1 MSHLRKFWEP
11 CIREAWVGAVVGGL
25 ASAYGAK
32 ESNKGS
38 KNAGKVDVYHQGTM
52 YPGTEAYRNAA
63 ANRAYE
69 LTFGKPAPL
78 SSLTNPDDPRL
89 QNVNKPRGGPGPG
102 PGGGGAKGDPGE
114 GDLGQFTPIAT
125 PSTAGGGKKKG
136 KKGKGGGGAADKQ
149 PGTTKTAINEAMPV
163 AGEMEKNPTVTA
175 AQDYAA
181 GTLRGEDQ
189 NPYREETAGML
200 RDLNET
206 EAGSNYQRLLDELWG
221 SETGLGDSA
230 PRSESNGGKVA
241 YRGKAISWAGNAP
254 GGGGAGIAGG
264 GGVADP
270 NDPGGRGMVG
280 IEQNLESLLAG
291 NDSPAMQAMREKIKR
306 QGDEALA
313 EQQKALRLRAAG
325 SGAYGGS
332 GQDYAEGT
340 AMGRYGGYLAD
351 ANAQMYSD
359 LYGQAL
365 GLGTQYDI
373 SAQDRA
379 AQERMNDVNA
389 SASGASTGAALE
401 AAAADRASREKM
413 QRLSLLGDLTGMGL
427 DTEKFRASGMGSLG
441 EGFSGDQRNALSLA
455 GDTNGLGQA
464 GWLNAGG
471 LSLGLDQTNNS
482 LRASLANTGV
492 ARQSLEFD
500 KYRYGREAPM
510 RDLAQY
516 SGLISGLYDPYAGSH
531 DFGFDARSQSPSY
544 SNVAGQGLAGAAAG
558 YQLGKDM
565 GF

>member
-1 MSHLRKFWEP
+1 M
-11 CIREAWVGAVVGGL
+11 AWIGAVAGGV
-25 ASAYGAK
+25 ASYMGSK

-38 KNAGKVDVYHQGTM
+38 KNAGKVDVYHANTM
-52 YPGTEAYRNAA
+52 HPGTEQYRNAA

-78 SSLTNPDDPRL
+78 NSLSDPDDPRL
-89 QNVNKPRGGPGPG
+89 PKGTPNLGLGGRQDGGPQ
-102 PGGGGAKGDPGE
+102 DE
-114 GDLGQFTPIAT
+114 GDNGQFTPIAS
-125 PSTAGGGKKKG
+125 PSAAGGKKG
-136 KKGKGGGGAADKQ
+136 KKSGKGGGAGAKQ
-149 PGTTKTAINEAMPV
+149 PGTTKTAINEAMRV
-163 AGEMEKNPTVTA
+163 AGEMEKSPTVTA

-200 RDLNET
+200 RDINGSA
-206 EAGSNYQRLLDELWG
+206 AGENYQRLLDELWG
-221 SETGLGDSA
+221 SETGLG
-230 PRSESNGGKVA
+230 GG
-241 YRGKAISWAGNAP
+241 S
-254 GGGGAGIAGG
+254 GGGSSKKTGAGVHYGMSSTDRAKIAAAEAGQVQS
-264 GGVADP
+264 GVGRNGQALTNP
-270 NDPGGRGMVG
+270 NDPGGAGMVG

-291 NDSPAMQAMREKIKR
+291 NDSPAMQGMREKIKR

-325 SGAYGGS
+325 SGNYGGS

-340 AMGRYGGYLAD
+340 AMGKYGGYLAD

-379 AQERMNDVNA
+379 AQERMNSENA
-389 SASGASTGAALE
+389 SASSSASAGAYQ
-401 AAAADRASREKM
+401 AAADDRASREKM
-413 QRLSLLGDLTGMGL
+413 QRLSMLGDLTGMGL

-500 KYRYGREAPM
+500 KFRYGREAPM
-510 RDLAQY
+510 RDLAAY
-516 SGLISGLYDPYAGSH
+516 GGLISGLYDPYSGSH
-531 DFGFDARSQSPSY
+531 DYGYDGRAQSPSY
-544 SNVAGQGLAGAAAG
+544 SNPAAQGLAGAAAG
-558 YQLGKDM
+558 YSTAKDM
-565 GF
+565 GW